1 MDKIFK
7 SLNSINS
14 FSSKIILYGCIV
26 VLAFCIIG
34 ASIIGYNQLSVQE
47 ISLYEL
53 GVNLIQVST
62 TIFAQVVI
70 GALAIDFFNTISD
83 RD

>member
-14 FSSKIILYGCIV
+14 FSSKIIFYGCMV

-34 ASIIGYNQLSVQE
+34 ACIIGYNQLFTQE
-47 ISLYEL
+47 INLYDL
-53 GVNLIQVST
+53 GVSLIQTST
-62 TIFAQVVI
+62 VIFAQVVI
-70 GALAIDFFNTISD
+70 GALAIDLFNTIAHND
-83 RD
+83 